1 MTGGPSRVNHDDE
14 LGRETGSQRGQARQA
29 HQAPWKEAECFL
41 DLLRSVFSHSKV
53 RPHSLISQVR
63 VLDRT
68 TLPLLHWAL
77 FSIHLAICDKVLRP
91 LMMKKLFVL
100 CRQQKSW
107 AIPSDV
113 RHLEYILRQLRI
125 SWILPLACQHWQWFE
140 YNTFYYAYPAS
151 PFIPCNT
158 NM

>member
-1 MTGGPSRVNHDDE
+1 MTRGTEWIGSWWWAWEGDRFTERPSKTSSSSTLE
-14 LGRETGSQRGQARQA
+14 
-29 HQAPWKEAECFL
+29 KAECFL

-77 FSIHLAICDKVLRP
+77 FSIQLATCDKVLRP